1 MEASGVTGIAQAIE
15 VNPSMLNKQT
25 VFVIGAGAGFDV
37 DMPVGNKLATEIAEE
52 TNFR

>member
-1 MEASGVTGIAQAIE
+1 
-15 VNPSMLNKQT
+15 MLNKQT